1 MALTNAYCTVDELR
15 EQFDDDGQLMA
26 EAIAERAINATS
38 RAVEKHC
45 MGRRFWQDPSVVV
58 RTFTPEF
65 PTWLTVADISTTT
78 GLIVRSGIT
87 GALDT
92 TLTIGTDFRLEPRN
106 AAADGPAYSW
116 YRIVLVGNRRFST
129 SADAEVEVTARWGW
143 SEVPDEVTQA
153 TILRAAQIFKRKE
166 SVSGVAGFGEFGAVR
181 ISPRLDPDVVDLLR
195 PFRPILVG

>member
-1 MALTNAYCTVDELR
+1 MALVNPYCSVEELR
-15 EQFDDDGQLMA
+15 EQFDDDGLIIS
-26 EAIAERAINATS
+26 ESVAERAINATS

-45 MGRRFWQDPSVVV
+45 MGRRFWRDPSVVV

-87 GALDT
+87 GTLDT
-92 TLTIGTDFRLEPRN
+92 TFTLGTDYRLEPRN

-116 YRIVLVGNRRFST
+116 YRIVLLGGNRFS
-129 SADAEVEVTARWGW
+129 SAADAEVEVTARWGW
-143 SEVPDEVTQA
+143 SAVPDDVTQA
-153 TILRAAQIFKRKE
+153 VILRAAQIFKRKE
-166 SVSGVAGFGEFGAVR
+166 SVSGVAGFGDFGAVR

-195 PFRPILVG
+195 PFRPLLVA